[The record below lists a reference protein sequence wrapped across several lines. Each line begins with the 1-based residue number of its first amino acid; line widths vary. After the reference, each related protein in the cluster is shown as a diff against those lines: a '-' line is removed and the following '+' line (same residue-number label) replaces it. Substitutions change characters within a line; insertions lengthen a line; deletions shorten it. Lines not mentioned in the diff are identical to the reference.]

1 MSENQ
6 NNPISHLFEMFSQ
19 GAMKPRQYVAKP
31 LPNTVTVTL
40 EPEIMELLH
49 VISCRIGTTR
59 AVVAS
64 HILHIGAVQAAIG
77 CGFNPDEN
85 EVIPESEKKWDT
97 TPKGMGF
104 THVPSAE
111 EN

>member
-1 MSENQ
+1 
-6 NNPISHLFEMFSQ
+6 MFAQ

-64 HILHIGAVQAAIG
+64 HILHIGAVQAAVG

-85 EVIPESEKKWDT
+85 EKIPESEKKWDI
-97 TPKGMGF
+97 TPKSMGF
-104 THVPSAE
+104 SHVPSKE